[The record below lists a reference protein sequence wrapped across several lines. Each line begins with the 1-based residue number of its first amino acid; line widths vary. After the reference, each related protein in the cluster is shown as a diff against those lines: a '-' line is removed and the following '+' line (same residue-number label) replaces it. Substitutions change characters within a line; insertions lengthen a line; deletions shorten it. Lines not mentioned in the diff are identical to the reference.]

1 MPDNALFCVNIDP
14 MKKTDYLIIGAGIA
28 GLATAYHLR
37 NLGKVTVICKGKLK
51 NANTY
56 WAQGG
61 IAAVMTKA
69 DRFKKHIDDTMEAG
83 AHLSDRDA
91 VRYLVENAPK
101 AIRFLESIGVK
112 FKKEPA
118 LEGGHSEARV
128 WRTSDFTGQD
138 VLDQLVKAVQK
149 SKNIKVE
156 ENTDA
161 IELIVQNDACRGAFV
176 RVGDNKKL
184 EPILAKHTVL
194 ATGGLGQIF
203 SKTSN
208 PRAAAGDGLA
218 MAVNA
223 GLQLRDLEF
232 VQFHPTALDKY
243 DEGRYFLLS
252 ETLRGFGA
260 NVVTSQKKRFLH
272 EYDKRAELAA
282 RDIVTRAVHFE
293 QMNGP
298 VYLDMRHFEVKE
310 IKNRFP
316 NITRRLKQYGF
327 DLSKDLIPVTPVAHF
342 SCGGIPVDLH
352 GATKLPGLYAVGE
365 VASSGV
371 HGANRLASNAL
382 LEGLVFGEAIAKSL
396 EKSLALDKEVDEK
409 ITLDI
414 PEVVMEPL
422 PQVKAYAK
430 RISHIMWEKVGI
442 VRNPDGLKQA
452 LKEITEIPA
461 RDYRIQHR
469 QIVCYTLVQ
478 ACLARPISL
487 GCHYIASE
495 LG

>member
-1 MPDNALFCVNIDP
+1 V
-14 MKKTDYLIIGAGIA
+14 KKTDYLIIGAGIA

-37 NLGKVTVICKGKLK
+37 ELGSVTVVCKGKLK
-51 NANTY
+51 QANTY

-61 IAAVMTKA
+61 IAAVMGKR

-83 AHLSDRDA
+83 AHHNDRDA

-112 FKKEPA
+112 FKDDPA
-118 LEGGHSEARV
+118 LEGGHSCPRV

-138 VLDQLVKAVQK
+138 ILDALVKAVMK
-149 SKNIKVE
+149 AKNIKVE
-156 ENTDA
+156 ENMEA
-161 IELIVQNDACRGAFV
+161 VELFEHDGACRGAYV
-176 RVGDNKKL
+176 RKGESTKL
-184 EPILAKHTVL
+184 EPFLAKHTVL
-194 ATGGLGQIF
+194 ATGGLGQLF
-203 SKTSN
+203 AKTSN
-208 PRAAAGDGLA
+208 TRAAAGDGLA

-223 GLQLRDLEF
+223 GVELKDLEF

-260 NVVTSQKKRFLH
+260 NIVNSHKKRFLDD
-272 EYDKRAELAA
+272 YDTRAELAP
-282 RDIVTRAVHFE
+282 RDIVTRAIYFE
-293 QMNGP
+293 LMNGP
-298 VYLDMRHFEVKE
+298 VYLDIRHFEAKK

-316 NITRRLKQYGF
+316 NIFKRLKGYGF
-327 DLSKDLIPVTPVAHF
+327 DLTKDLIPITPVAHF
-342 SCGGIPVDLH
+342 ACGGVPTDIH

-365 VASSGV
+365 VACTGV

-382 LEGLVFGEAIAKSL
+382 LEGLVYGEAIAKSL
-396 EKSLALDKEVDEK
+396 EKSKPMDVEIDEK
-409 ITLDI
+409 ITLKI
-414 PEVVMEPL
+414 PEIVVEDL
-422 PQVKAYAK
+422 PQIKAYAK
-430 RISHIMWEKVGI
+430 RINQIMWEKVGI
-442 VRNPDGLKQA
+442 VRSQEGLKQA

-469 QIVCYTLVQ
+469 QIVCYTMIR
-478 ACLARPISL
+478 AALARHVSL

-495 LG
+495 LA